1 MVKDTFSSK
10 DYVEPEEIPINEL
23 RGIQK
28 RQEQQAKRDQ
38 FINEV
43 SSEIS
48 RLKSQIRDIAAAR
61 AKASGQVI
69 EHIRRMD

>member
-10 DYVEPEEIPINEL
+10 DYIPPEEIPFDEL

-28 RQEQQAKRDQ
+28 RQQQQAKRDQ
-38 FINEV
+38 LINEV